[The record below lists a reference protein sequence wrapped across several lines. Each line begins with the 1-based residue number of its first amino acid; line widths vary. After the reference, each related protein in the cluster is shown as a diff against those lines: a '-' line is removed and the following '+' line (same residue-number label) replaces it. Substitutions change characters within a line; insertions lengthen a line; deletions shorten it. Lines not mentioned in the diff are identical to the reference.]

1 MLTLS
6 EKLQAIAKT
15 KAAEIAA
22 CGRELATNFDIPSRD
37 IIAMHTGLTPQEYHA
52 IRQWQIENQEKSRD
66 SPEVNDQKL
75 KKDPGAEE

>member
-6 EKLQAIAKT
+6 EKLQTIAKT

-22 CGRELATNFDIPSRD
+22 CGQELATNFGIPCRD
-37 IIAMHTGLTPQEYHA
+37 IIVKHTGLTPQEYYA

-66 SPEVNDQKL
+66 SLEVK
-75 KKDPGAEE
+75 